1 MTVLALSL
9 AGCGDDGDAVPSA
22 SPSAIPT
29 LGEGE
34 VPDGEPTEPTV
45 AIELCEPEVDGDT
58 IRDRSDFALVACDAP
73 AGTNLSIVHVTPPAG
88 QDVSVQARSSADD
101 AETPRVTLQAT
112 GLWPD
117 VGTGVTTVDGDT
129 ATFEYTLFW
138 YAEGATTD
146 DRVEQD
152 FADQVTVGD
161 TVTHGP
167 LSYEVLGIVDTGD
180 PETSHLDL
188 AVTFDPAV
196 PLE

>member
-1 MTVLALSL
+1 MAAAVLMVGL
-9 AGCGDDGDAVPSA
+9 AGCGDEDPSGGG
-22 SPSAIPT
+22 SPSPT

-34 VPDGEPTEPTV
+34 IPDGDPTEPTV
-45 AIELCEPEVDGDT
+45 AIELCEPEVDGDS

-88 QDVSVQARSSADD
+88 RDIAVQARSSADD
-101 AETPRVTLQAT
+101 SETPRVTLQAT

-129 ATFEYTLFW
+129 ASFQYTLFW
-138 YAEGATTD
+138 YAEGATTA

-152 FADQVTVGD
+152 FTDDVALGD

-167 LSYEVLGIVDTGD
+167 LTYEVLGITDTGD

>member
-1 MTVLALSL
+1 MTVLALGL
-9 AGCGDDGDAVPSA
+9 AGCGDDDPGDGPDPSA
-22 SPSAIPT
+22 GST

-34 VPDGEPTEPTV
+34 IPDGEPTSPTT
-45 AIELCEPEVDGDT
+45 AIELCEPDVEGDT
-58 IRDRSDFALVACDAP
+58 ILDRSDFALIACDAP
-73 AGTNLSIVHVTPPAG
+73 EGSNLSIVHVTPPAG
-88 QDVSVQARSSADD
+88 QDISVQARSAADD
-101 AETPRVTLQAT
+101 DETPRVTLQAT

-117 VGTGVTTVDGDT
+117 AGTGATTIDGET
-129 ATFEYTLFW
+129 ATFAYTLFW
-138 YAEGATTD
+138 YAEGASTD

-152 FADQVTVGD
+152 FADEVTAGD

-167 LSYEVLGIVDTGD
+167 LTYEVLGVTDTGD